1 MDNADGILAFF
12 RLHHLSARTLPARK
26 VKKRSPSPF
35 TRPHLL
41 VIDPEGVVLPA
52 QGEALGFLYAEKE
65 TIYDPV
71 AMSLPKTCSMNF

>member
-41 VIDPEGVVLPA
+41 VIDPEGVVL
-52 QGEALGFLYAEKE
+52 LG
-65 TIYDPV
+65 
-71 AMSLPKTCSMNF
+71 

>member
-1 MDNADGILAFF
+1 MDNVDGNLAIA
-12 RLHHLSARTLPARK
+12 RLHHLSVRTLPARK
-26 VKKRSPSPF
+26 VKKRCPPQ
-35 TRPHLL
+35 LL